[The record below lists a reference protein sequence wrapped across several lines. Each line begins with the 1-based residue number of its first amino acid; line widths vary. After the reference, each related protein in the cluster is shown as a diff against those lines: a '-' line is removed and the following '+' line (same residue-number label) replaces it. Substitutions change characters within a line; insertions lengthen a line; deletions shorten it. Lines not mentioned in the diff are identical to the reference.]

1 MGEGMAARRNGGG
14 FDLGLLWELSS
25 AATSMNQA
33 VAERLGL
40 HPTDARALALVEGA
54 PANAPMTPGKV
65 AELIGLTTGAVTG
78 VLDRL
83 EAAGFVRREKAP
95 DDRRQVIVRP
105 VAARVDEAAAL
116 YAPLQRSADE
126 ACRAFGADDVAR
138 ATELL
143 RALARAT
150 HAEAERLRGE
160 RRGRPADPGVLSA
173 PRGDAARMTLETR
186 RGATGLAIG
195 ACDEPD
201 LFAARYT
208 DAAPEVSLEGRV
220 LTYKPPRGSLS
231 SLVDWLTDKKP
242 VRLGLSREVAWEVR
256 VKGGAAHLDADLSEL
271 DLTGLEIAG
280 GGHKIVLSLG
290 APRGVVPIRI
300 KGGVN
305 DLRVV
310 RPRGVGVKL
319 AVHGG
324 VAGLVVDSVRI
335 GAAHGLARW
344 ESPEA
349 EADRRFEI
357 DIAGGANRLT
367 LETR

>member
-1 MGEGMAARRNGGG
+1 MAARRNGGG
-14 FDLGLLWELSS
+14 FDLDLLWELSA

-40 HPTDARALALVEGA
+40 HPTDARALALVEAASEG
-54 PANAPMTPGKV
+54 APMTPGKV
-65 AELIGLTTGAVTG
+65 AELTGLTTGAVTG

-83 EAAGFVRREKAP
+83 ENAGFVRREKAP

-105 VAARVDEAAAL
+105 VAARADEAAAL

-126 ACRAFGADDVAR
+126 ACRAFGAEDVAR
-138 ATELL
+138 ATELV

-160 RRGRPADPGVLSA
+160 RRGRPPDPGVVRA
-173 PRGDAARMTLETR
+173 PRADATHMTLETR
-186 RGATGLAIG
+186 RGATALALG

-208 DAAPEVSLEGRV
+208 DAAPDLAVDGRV
-220 LTYKPPRGSLS
+220 VTYKAPRGGLS

-242 VRLGLSREVAWEVR
+242 VHLGLSREVAWDVR
-256 VKGGAAHLDADLSEL
+256 IKGGAAHLDADFSEV
-271 DLTGLEIAG
+271 DLRSLEVAG
-280 GGHKIVLSLG
+280 GGHKIVLALG

-305 DLRVV
+305 DLRIV
-310 RPRGVGVKL
+310 RARGAGVKL

-324 VAGLVVDSVRI
+324 VAGLVIDSVRI
-335 GAAHGLARW
+335 GSAGGLARW

-349 EADRRFEI
+349 EGDRRFEI

>member
-1 MGEGMAARRNGGG
+1 MAARRNGGG
-14 FDLGLLWELSS
+14 FDLDLLWELSA

-40 HPTDARALALVEGA
+40 HPTDARALALVEAAAEG
-54 PANAPMTPGKV
+54 APMTPGKV
-65 AELIGLTTGAVTG
+65 AELTGLTTGAVTG

-105 VAARVDEAAAL
+105 VAARADEAAAL

-138 ATELL
+138 ATELV
-143 RALARAT
+143 RALVRAT

-160 RRGRPADPGVLSA
+160 RRGRGPEPGVVRA
-173 PRGDAARMTLETR
+173 PRAEATRMTLETR

-208 DAAPEVSLEGRV
+208 EAAPELALEGRV
-220 LTYKPPRGSLS
+220 LTYKAPRGGLS

-242 VRLGLSREVAWEVR
+242 VRLGLSREVEWDVR
-256 VKGGAAHLDADLSEL
+256 IKGGASHLDADFSDL
-271 DLTGLEIAG
+271 DLASLEIAG

-290 APRGVVPIRI
+290 VPRAVAPVRI

-335 GAAHGLARW
+335 GSASGLARW

-349 EADRRFEI
+349 EGDRRFEI